1 MEADTIE
8 TIPVSPVRGLA
19 LERSVKVFW
28 VCVVIVSVRPEV
40 LLYFLVIPV
49 VEMPLVG

>member
-8 TIPVSPVRGLA
+8 TIPVSLVRRLA
-19 LERSVKVFW
+19 LDRSVRVFW
-28 VCVVIVSVRPEV
+28 RCVVIVSVRPEV

-49 VEMPLVG
+49 AEMP